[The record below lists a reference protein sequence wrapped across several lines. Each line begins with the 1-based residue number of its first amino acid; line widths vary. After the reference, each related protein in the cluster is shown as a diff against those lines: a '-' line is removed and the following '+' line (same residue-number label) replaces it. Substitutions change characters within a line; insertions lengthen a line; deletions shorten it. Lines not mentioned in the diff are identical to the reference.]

1 MLSVKQCRITHSE
14 WQIVLPDIQ
23 VEPSELLVVTG
34 PSGVGKSTFL
44 HWLLGET
51 VSHVDITGSISVDG
65 KSVETNTIE
74 KRRIG
79 MLMQE
84 IHLFPHL
91 DVIQNICFALPKT
104 QELRKKQAR
113 VERARKLLSE
123 IGLSHLEDRYPQ
135 QLSGG
140 EKARIGLIRALAN
153 QPKVMLLDEPF
164 AALDPNTRN
173 KVSQWAI
180 KTLDNQ
186 QIPTIMIS
194 HDLEDIPAS
203 AQRLEFSH
211 YYTGEKA

>member
-51 VSHVDITGSISVDG
+51 VSHVDITGSILVDG
-65 KSVETNTIE
+65 KSVETKTIE